1 MSGNTFT
8 PAQAAFSRVF
18 LIEGRARP
26 DHSPQ
31 YESCLKADALDQA
44 FGDVERIECPDPDAY
59 GRFIEIGSMQG
70 AIERMTTSLVGKYA
84 ADLQSDLLRLAKA
97 RCPADVQI
105 HFGACTDPRAFNNFS
120 KALILEGVHL
130 TNWGTEALGALSSDD
145 NAAVNETAD
154 ISIGEAYEA
163 LPLNI
168 VERGKDIVTNPL
180 VDVVICDNAGC
191 GECDNESDGCQR
203 IYAIAGSTG
212 GSPGTAPDLVY
223 SLDKG
228 ANWAADDVDSLAP
241 SDSADA
247 VACLDIYVVVVSHG
261 ADSISW
267 KHKHDVDAGV
277 IGGWTEVTT
286 GIVAAG
292 SPTDAW
298 SVGTYMFIC
307 GDTGY
312 IYGTDDPTVGVTV
325 LDAGVATVQNLAA
338 IHAISDTF
346 AVAVGA
352 AGAVVWTKDRV
363 TWALATAPVAAALTC
378 VWVKNE
384 DEWFVGTATGALY
397 YTLDR
402 GVTWTALTIPGGPYT
417 TIWDIAFATK
427 SVGYLSGGVAGPAAK
442 MLRTFDGGHS
452 WVVLP
457 EGVGAIPTV
466 HQLDAIAACEYDP
479 NFVVAVGL
487 NEGGVDGVI
496 LVGAD

>member
-8 PAQAAFSRVF
+8 PAKTAFSRVF

-26 DHSPQ
+26 DHTPD
-31 YESCLKADALDQA
+31 YKSCLKAGSLDQA
-44 FGDVERIECPDPDAY
+44 FGDIEKIECPDPDAY
-59 GRFIEIGSMQG
+59 GRFIEIDKIQG

-84 ADLQSDLLRLAKA
+84 ADLASDLLRLAKA
-97 RCPADVQI
+97 RCASDVQV
-105 HFGACTDPRAFNNFS
+105 HFGACTDPRSFNQFT
-120 KALILEGVHL
+120 KAVILEDVGIS
-130 TNWGTEALGALSSDD
+130 NWGTEDLGALSSDD
-145 NAAVNETAD
+145 NAKVDETAD

-168 VERGKDIVTNPL
+168 VERAKDIVVNPM
-180 VDVVICDNAGC
+180 VDVVICDNPGC

-223 SLDKG
+223 SKDKG
-228 ANWAADDVDSLAP
+228 AVFAADDIDFLSP
-241 SDSADA
+241 SESADA
-247 VACLDIYVVVVSHG
+247 VACLGIYVVVVSHG
-261 ADSISW
+261 ADSLGYKTKASI
-267 KHKHDVDAGV
+267 DAGT
-277 IGGWTEVTT
+277 IGGWIEVTT
-286 GIVAAG
+286 GVVAAG

-298 SVGTYMFIC
+298 SVGTYMFVC

-312 IYGTDDPTVGVTV
+312 IYGTDDPTLGLTV
-325 LDAGVATVQNLAA
+325 LDAGVATVQNLNA

-352 AGAVVWTKDRV
+352 SGAVVWTKDRV
-363 TWALATAPVAAALTC
+363 TWAAATAPVAATLNC

-384 DEWFVGTATGALY
+384 DEWWVGTATGALY

-417 TIWDIAFATK
+417 TIWDIQFATK
-427 SVGYLSGGVAGPAAK
+427 SVGFLTGGVAGPASK

-466 HQLDAIAACEYDP
+466 HQLDAIAACAYDP

-496 LVGAD
+496 LVGQD